1 MGKRADIRTPRL
13 GRELRP
19 TFEAANEKAQAE
31 RRKRT
36 TTMLA
41 KGCAR
46 TGAGALMEHRF
57 ARGTPLSRGGATGA
71 AALRS
76 RKSVQV
82 HAGKAAKKMG
92 GMNRR
97 YRQSGMM
104 QQQRYQEPP
113 IDPDN
118 EEFVLFAR
126 SKEDPFPTWYPV
138 TILQGGSQANLLVR
152 ARENEITKMLTGN
165 TLAKSLGVT
174 LYKER
179 EKVEDMARKN
189 QPFLKK
195 AKTME
200 FAFKVREK
208 DVPKSWM
215 KADKTLEIIPPE
227 EDCKGILDKLQD
239 TEDLDFEKGMEIIA
253 DTFKPFNEWID
264 EVYAKLK
271 EWAKQYE

>member
-1 MGKRADIRTPRL
+1 MG
-13 GRELRP
+13 
-19 TFEAANEKAQAE
+19 AE

-41 KGCAR
+41 KGCAG

-57 ARGTPLSRGGATGA
+57 ARGTPLSRGGAPGA
-71 AALRS
+71 AAVRS
-76 RKSVQV
+76 RKSGQV

-126 SKEDPFPTWYPV
+126 STEDPFPTWYPV

-200 FAFKVREK
+200 FALKVRQK

-215 KADKTLEIIPPE
+215 KADKTLDHPA
-227 EDCKGILDKLQD
+227 GGGLQGHPGQTPGHGGPRLREGHGNHRGHFQALQRVD
-239 TEDLDFEKGMEIIA
+239 RRGLRQAQGVGQAVRVKITS
-253 DTFKPFNEWID
+253 
-264 EVYAKLK
+264 
-271 EWAKQYE
+271 